1 MIAVSCGVRNA
12 CQNQLTARRCGL
24 RVISGAAPRDLDR
37 SPCSPLHARRASV
50 QTHNVR
56 MPTGQAS
63 RRTGREQAGDVER
76 ELRSA
81 AYRRGK
87 TLQQRRGVCST
98 ASRAS
103 VRMRPPPFARL
114 IDAWP
119 ARQLRYAPPLTSM
132 VAPVMKP
139 ESASV
144 ARKRKAPTTVLRL
157 AGPAERDRPRHGL
170 QLLGRGAAVL
180 QRGDDQ
186 PGACV
191 DADLMAGVLAR
202 KQVRPAR
209 SLSPQSGSRS
219 PVHPTGAPRA
229 RSC

>member
-63 RRTGREQAGDVER
+63 RRTAANRRATSSESFVPRPIAAARPLRAAAG
-76 ELRSA
+76 A
-81 AYRRGK
+81 
-87 TLQQRRGVCST
+87 CST

-144 ARKRKAPTTVLRL
+144 ARKRKAPTQSSGWPAGR
-157 AGPAERDRPRHGL
+157 AGSPAPWPPAARAWCCGPA
-170 QLLGRGAAVL
+170 
-180 QRGDDQ
+180 
-186 PGACV
+186 
-191 DADLMAGVLAR
+191 AG
-202 KQVRPAR
+202 
-209 SLSPQSGSRS
+209 
-219 PVHPTGAPRA
+219 
-229 RSC
+229 